1 MGLKDML
8 SFIRKF
14 ISPSN
19 TKKQQQAD
27 YSKYTIVEEVPSY
40 IDYSSFSKPVIKGNI
55 GSPRVLIIDDIN
67 YTVVLYRNDLLEISS
82 KYNKNPLND
91 FEIVEIFDEDAGF
104 IAHKYV
110 TLDRN
115 IIDYA
120 ILDLTLGAV
129 YKIADGTCVSYD
141 GVDIAIEILKQ
152 NPDAKILFVTA
163 HTMAIHSP
171 SYALYGN
178 KFKRATGKDI
188 LAHTVSKIDNIQRTE
203 SVYTLLYGGDSEEC
217 RYS

>member
-8 SFIRKF
+8 SFIRRF
-14 ISPSN
+14 ILPSN
-19 TKKQQQAD
+19 IKKQQEVN
-27 YSKYTIVEEVPSY
+27 YSKYTIIEEIPAC
-40 IDYSSFSKPVIKGNI
+40 IDYDTFTKPNIKGNI
-55 GSPRVLIIDDIN
+55 RTPKVLILDDIN
-67 YTVVLYRNDLLEISS
+67 YTVILYRNDLLEIA
-82 KYNKNPLND
+82 KLHNRNPLID
-91 FEIVEIFDEDAGF
+91 FEIVEIFDENAGF

-110 TLDRN
+110 TLDKN

-120 ILDLTLGAV
+120 ILDLTLGAI
-129 YKIADGTCVSYD
+129 YKIADGTCISYD
-141 GVDIAIEILKQ
+141 GVDIAIEILKL

-188 LAHTVSKIDNIQRTE
+188 LAHTASKIDNRHRASSI
-203 SVYTLLYGGDSEEC
+203 YKLLYGGNSET
-217 RYS
+217 